1 MSRRFY
7 KIMLGKGSSAA
18 GQARGES
25 FVGADY
31 ALDRDLTGHLPEDWR
46 EFNDRWIP
54 HFLETGKPNRIS
66 AGLAAGQ
73 LWTVAKGL
81 QIGDLVLSPTASD
94 SGELYVGIVS
104 SDYHY
109 RSGEV
114 LPHRRSV
121 EWQPNTLKKAD
132 CSQELRAGLGYGSTI
147 CNLDRYAEEIT
158 RLTGDPAMADVIFSR
173 DREIEDPT
181 NFVMER
187 HLEDFLVGNWAQTE
201 LGAKYDIYTEDG
213 EMVGQQYQTDTGP
226 IDILAISKDK
236 KVLLVV
242 ELKKGR
248 ATDSVVGQVLRYM
261 GYVKELA
268 DKGQV
273 VRGAIIA
280 LEDDPKLH
288 RALSMVERVDFYRY
302 EVQFSLLKQ

>member
-1 MSRRFY
+1 VTRHFY
-7 KIMLGKGSSAA
+7 KVMLGKGSAAA
-18 GQARGES
+18 GQARAES

-31 ALDRDLTGHLPEDWR
+31 ALDRDLTGQLPEDWR

-54 HFLETGKPNRIS
+54 HFLQSGKPNRIS

-81 QIGDLVLSPTASD
+81 QIGDVVLSPTASN

-104 SDYHY
+104 TEYHY
-109 RSGEV
+109 RPGEV
-114 LPHRRSV
+114 LPHRRGV
-121 EWQPNTLKKAD
+121 EWQSKTIKREE
-132 CSQELRAGLGYGSTI
+132 CSTELRGGLGFGSTV
-147 CNLDRYAEEIT
+147 CSLDRYGDEISQ
-158 RLTGDPAMADVIFSR
+158 LVVDPRAADPIVSR
-173 DREIEDPT
+173 DPKIEDVT

-187 HLEDFLVGNWAQTE
+187 HLEDFLVENWEQTE
-201 LGAKYDIYTEDG
+201 LGSKYDIYTEDG
-213 EMVGQQYQTDTGP
+213 AVVGQQYPVDKGF

-242 ELKKGR
+242 ELKKGK
-248 ATDSVVGQVLRYM
+248 ATDVVVGQVLRYM
-261 GYVKELA
+261 GYVTELIEP
-268 DKGQV
+268 GQK

-280 LEDDPKLH
+280 LEDDRRIH
-288 RALSMVERVDFYRY
+288 QALSMVENVDFYRY